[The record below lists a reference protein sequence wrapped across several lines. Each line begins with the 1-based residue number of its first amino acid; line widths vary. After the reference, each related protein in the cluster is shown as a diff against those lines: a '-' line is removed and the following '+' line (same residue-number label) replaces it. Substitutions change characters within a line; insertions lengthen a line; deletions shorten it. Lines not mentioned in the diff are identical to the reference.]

1 MPKLTAERLAT
12 KVKTKGAAFGMVSVQ
27 VPAEYFV
34 ERLPGIEGFMRSPA
48 DVNLIASVLRQDSVL
63 FAFHIFNRTYR
74 PVDP

>member
-34 ERLPGIEGFMRSPA
+34 ERLPGIEGFMRNPK
-48 DVNLIASVLRQDSVL
+48 DINFIASVLWPAL
-63 FAFHIFNRTYR
+63 GFLCIPHIQSYLSPR
-74 PVDP
+74 